1 MDTVSACGQGCAAKH
16 GGRLESLDVLRGFD
30 MFFIFLADPVPCIV
44 WTFCAMFGWQDS
56 WFGLQFEHISG
67 NGLRFYDCIFPLFLF
82 ISGVAFPFSYSK
94 QRERGMTSWQSS
106 RKAVI
111 RAGTLFFLGAMLWTV
126 IDGTLEK
133 NILSME
139 WSTFRV
145 WSVIG
150 RIGLAWGLAA
160 LIYIW
165 FGRRWRIGIATAIL
179 LAMWGVS
186 RFAVA
191 PGAPE
196 GINPLVQGQWSL
208 ANWLDVNYLTT
219 AHRPEGG
226 LGTVTMV
233 ANAMLGMFAGD
244 ILRGNAASPALR
256 TLRMFAYAALL
267 AGCGLLMAFGFGEYS
282 LPVNKGMWSSSFA
295 LVTAGLSSALLGVFY
310 WIVDVKGWRRWGF
323 FFKVIGMNAITVYLL
338 MRTVLNTPFALDY
351 FFGGLYKVM
360 PPPVADFFS
369 QAGLI
374 ALVWLFLLFLY
385 RRKIFLRV

>member
-1 MDTVSACGQGCAAKH
+1 MMDKNSSS
-16 GGRLESLDVLRGFD
+16 GRLESLDVLRGFD

-44 WTFCAMFGWQDS
+44 WTFLAVFGWQDS

-82 ISGVAFPFSYSK
+82 IAGVAFPFSYAK
-94 QRERGMTSWQSS
+94 QQERGLSKWQSS
-106 RKAVI
+106 RKVI
-111 RAGTLFFLGAMLWTV
+111 KRSITLFLLGAMLWTV

-139 WSTFRV
+139 WGTFRV

-150 RIGLAWGLAA
+150 RIGIAWGGAA
-160 LIYIW
+160 LVYIW
-165 FGRRWRIGIATAIL
+165 CSRKWRIAMTTAIL
-179 LAMWGVS
+179 LGMWAVM

-196 GINPLVQGQWSL
+196 GVNPLVERQWSL
-208 ANWLDVNYLTT
+208 AYWLDVNFLTT

-226 LGTVTMV
+226 IGTVTMIG
-233 ANAMLGMFAGD
+233 NAMLGIFAGD
-244 ILRGNAASPALR
+244 ILRGKCASGGRKTAQL
-256 TLRMFAYAALL
+256 FIYAALL
-267 AGCGLLMAFGFGEYS
+267 AVCGLLMTFAFGEYS
-282 LPVNKGMWSSSFA
+282 LPVNKSVWSSSFA
-295 LVTAGLSSALLGVFY
+295 LVTASISSVLLAVFY

-338 MRTVLNTPFALDY
+338 MRTVFNTPFALEY
-351 FFGGLYKVM
+351 FFSGLYKIM
-360 PPPVADFFS
+360 PPLVADFFA

-374 ALVWLFLLFLY
+374 AIVWTFLLFLY
-385 RRKIFLRV
+385 RRKIFLKV